1 VLKALFEL
9 SFTLH
14 YNLKIENRG
23 EHHSSMMF
31 PSNLSMFY
39 IKIIIV
45 LTVLAER
52 RRKKWKFY
60 QQWI

>member
-1 VLKALFEL
+1 MFLIWLNLLPQMQAFDHRLFGIWDCDKAFVTAL
-9 SFTLH
+9 
-14 YNLKIENRG
+14 
-23 EHHSSMMF
+23 
-31 PSNLSMFY
+31 FY

>member
-1 VLKALFEL
+1 IWDCDKAFVTAL
-9 SFTLH
+9 
-14 YNLKIENRG
+14 
-23 EHHSSMMF
+23 
-31 PSNLSMFY
+31 FY